1 MNRTDYPLHTVIFT
15 HCYWPWL
22 IFCFLYLEAYVPY
35 DSFLFTAW
43 GDLWASCCFTLP
55 IANLVCFSLSCP
67 AIHCTMTSKP
77 QMHTRLWLD
86 DKYSHIVATPFF
98 WLFIPKILKAGWIYL
113 SVSFPLLIHQEIPL
127 ALASKYTQKT
137 ASSPHLLHYLVDPGH
152 YHLSLGLLPPP
163 LTQSLCFYLC
173 FDSIFS
179 IYVEMEVTI
188 VTPMIKIFLC
198 IPTSLSIKV
207 LVPKMTYKTL
217 STMSLLLLYPHL
229 CSLLCLLRTSHTDLS
244 ALSLI
249 SQESSCF
256 KTFALAV
263 LPAWDVHPLDFCL
276 ILSWP
281 PLCLYSNVIF
291 SVTTS
296 PFKITTHCPLPPC
309 QHSLSWHCASFF
321 FTIALITIRYAK
333 YFSCL
338 F

>member
-1 MNRTDYPLHTVIFT
+1 MTGWQIFT
-15 HCYWPWL
+15 YCSNSIFL
-22 IFCFLYLEAYVPY
+22 IVHTKNLEGR
-35 DSFLFTAW
+35 L
-43 GDLWASCCFTLP
+43 DL
-55 IANLVCFSLSCP
+55 
-67 AIHCTMTSKP
+67 
-77 QMHTRLWLD
+77 
-86 DKYSHIVATPFF
+86 
-98 WLFIPKILKAGWIYL
+98 
-113 SVSFPLLIHQEIPL
+113 
-127 ALASKYTQKT
+127 
-137 ASSPHLLHYLVDPGH
+137 
-152 YHLSLGLLPPP
+152 
-163 LTQSLCFYLC
+163 SLCFISTVNPSGNPIGSSLKIYPENCL
-173 FDSIFS
+173 FSPSPPLLGWSRSLSSLTWIITTTSYPISLLLPLLWYSIFS

-229 CSLLCLLRTSHTDLS
+229 CSLCLLRTSHTDLS

-249 SQESSCF
+249 SQASSCF